1 MRILLAEDERELSRA
16 LVAILEHAGY
26 VVDAAYDGEEAL
38 YDLDINDYDLAIL
51 DIMMP
56 KVDGLTVLS
65 TLREKGMTL
74 PVLMLT
80 AKSEIRDRVA
90 GLDAGANDYLTK
102 PFAAQELLARI
113 RVLTRTNSAVA
124 KRELAF
130 GDFALDEQA
139 SQLVCGQTRVDLTA
153 REFQMMEMLVTAKN
167 TKISTE
173 AFMRKVWGS
182 LSDVETSVVWVNL
195 SNLRKKLVQ
204 AGSGVSISALRGV
217 GYYLEEKSAQ

>member
-26 VVDAAYDGEEAL
+26 VVDAALDGEEAL
-38 YDLDINDYDLAIL
+38 YDLDINDYDIAIL

-56 KVDGLTVLS
+56 KVDGLTVLK
-65 TLREKGMTL
+65 TIREKGRAL

-102 PFAAQELLARI
+102 PFAASELLARI
-113 RVLTRTNSAVA
+113 RVLTRTTPTVA
-124 KRELAF
+124 KRELRF
-130 GDFALDEQA
+130 GDISLDEQA
-139 SQLVCGQTRVDLTA
+139 SQLVCGDERIDLTA
-153 REFQMMEMLVTAKN
+153 REFQMMEMLVTAKGS
-167 TKISTE
+167 KFSTD

-195 SNLRKKLVQ
+195 SNLRKKLARV
-204 AGSGVSISALRGV
+204 GSSVRISALRNV
-217 GYYLEEKSAQ
+217 GYFREENAG